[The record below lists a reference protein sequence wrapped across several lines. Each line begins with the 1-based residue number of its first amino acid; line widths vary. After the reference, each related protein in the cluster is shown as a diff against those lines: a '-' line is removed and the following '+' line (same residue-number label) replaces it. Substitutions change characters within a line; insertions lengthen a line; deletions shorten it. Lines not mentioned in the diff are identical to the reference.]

1 MAIDKVGYSPV
12 SFKGFYTD
20 PKGSFELACE
30 LVGKANLEK
39 KFIQNIVEPLTHT
52 HLYDVFVSGSTAG
65 IVTKDGKGVMS
76 IVYPGSFATD
86 RSLGVV
92 YDIEASSRRGIRR
105 TSEVIPTENF
115 KNDGYLLHV
124 IETAKNIVFDLEA
137 AASKITSEPSAKIAT
152 ETIEEKTSKFAQMFS
167 REI

>member
-1 MAIDKVGYSPV
+1 MAIDKIGYSPV

-30 LVGKANLEK
+30 LVGKPNLEK

-52 HLYDVFVSGSTAG
+52 HLYDVFVSGNTTG
-65 IVTKDGKGVMS
+65 IINKEGKGVMT
-76 IVYPGSFATD
+76 IIYPGAFSTD
-86 RSLGVV
+86 KSLGVV
-92 YDIEASSRRGIRR
+92 YDIEAASRRGLRR
-105 TSEVIPTENF
+105 ISEVIPTENF
-115 KNDGYLLHV
+115 KNDSYFLHI

-137 AASKITSEPSAKIAT
+137 AASKITSGPSAKIAT
-152 ETIEEKTSKFAQMFS
+152 ETLEEKTSKFTQMFD